1 MSESCPPSCR
11 WRNSRACRRP
21 SGKLLEKFLDIGAS
35 AKPLSGI
42 KAELAEALAGL
53 GTRII
58 VFIDDVDRLEPGEIV
73 EVLRLVRSVADFP
86 NVVYVLCYD
95 PEVVAK
101 AISRETGADGQAYLA
116 KIVPITL
123 PVPEPEPLSL
133 QRMFTDKLKEI
144 EPQPD
149 HDAESRIYNE
159 LRLNP
164 GRLRTP
170 RDVNRVL
177 DALRFLW
184 PGLRGDVDF
193 GDLVLLQLIRNAN
206 PALYKWLEAYCAYCA
221 ELESDAGIAGQ
232 RTSERLFSDLNAAL
246 ALEGA
251 SAESPPSDLKEIAP
265 PIRVQSSDAPSRG
278 EYLSN
283 PHQYAER
290 APLVADQRLASPDHY
305 RLYFALSAPEGAPQ
319 AEDFERLRQA
329 LRAGSSDAAD
339 VLRSWFDQS
348 TNYGASKAAVALKR
362 LDARDFEKMTGE
374 EARNLLF
381 ALGEVMDERAPK
393 SWTLGPGPD
402 DWYHG
407 RVACPRTLLLGFARS
422 WIFRPA
428 RPLQERRLDLLAGLH
443 AEGGHRQPRRQPG
456 PHLSRTHPQGVDTA
470 FAERMDGFDWSR
482 LVEARRP
489 LLILDTWRLLGFG
502 DRARELFR
510 VGTERDEDFLTI
522 LEAMVQTVQTET
534 GPVAGIPPSALE
546 LVVDRESARERLFSI
561 PEDDALN
568 ERARSVWERIQDGER
583 ERGSG
588 TP

>member
-1 MSESCPPSCR
+1 M
-11 WRNSRACRRP
+11 
-21 SGKLLEKFLDIGAS
+21 DIGTS

-42 KAELAEALAGL
+42 KAELAEALADL

-206 PALYKWLEAYCAYCA
+206 PALYKWLEAYCA
-221 ELESDAGIAGQ
+221 LLR
-232 RTSERLFSDLNAAL
+232 RTGERRGYS
-246 ALEGA
+246 G
-251 SAESPPSDLKEIAP
+251 
-265 PIRVQSSDAPSRG
+265 RSRRKRT
-278 EYLSN
+278 
-283 PHQYAER
+283 A
-290 APLVADQRLASPDHY
+290 
-305 RLYFALSAPEGAPQ
+305 F
-319 AEDFERLRQA
+319 
-329 LRAGSSDAAD
+329 
-339 VLRSWFDQS
+339 LRSEC
-348 TNYGASKAAVALKR
+348 GARIWK
-362 LDARDFEKMTGE
+362 
-374 EARNLLF
+374 
-381 ALGEVMDERAPK
+381 
-393 SWTLGPGPD
+393 
-402 DWYHG
+402 
-407 RVACPRTLLLGFARS
+407 
-422 WIFRPA
+422 
-428 RPLQERRLDLLAGLH
+428 ERR
-443 AEGGHRQPRRQPG
+443 R
-456 PHLSRTHPQGVDTA
+456 SR
-470 FAERMDGFDWSR
+470 
-482 LVEARRP
+482 RRP
-489 LLILDTWRLLGFG
+489 I
-502 DRARELFR
+502 
-510 VGTERDEDFLTI
+510 
-522 LEAMVQTVQTET
+522 
-534 GPVAGIPPSALE
+534 
-546 LVVDRESARERLFSI
+546 
-561 PEDDALN
+561 
-568 ERARSVWERIQDGER
+568 
-583 ERGSG
+583 
-588 TP
+588 